1 MRRYPEAVAAADQAL
16 ALAPT
21 NLSVIQVRAWVQLA
35 QGDLAGARAVIR
47 AVQPEVEPTAVAAY
61 FAVYGDAYWVLD
73 DAGQELLLR
82 LPPSAFDGSRG
93 NWGLAMAQTW
103 HLRGNLAKA
112 KAYADTA
119 RVGFEETLR
128 TTPEDAQQH
137 ALLGVTLAILGRK
150 AEAIREGQ
158 RAVELRPI
166 SKDAFVGPYLQHQ
179 LARIYVLT
187 GEPEKALDQL
197 EPLLKVPYYLSPG
210 VLSVDPNFAPL
221 RNNPRFQAL
230 IAAP

>member
-1 MRRYPEAVAAADQAL
+1 VAAADRAL

-47 AVQPEVEPTAVAAY
+47 AAQPEVEPTAVAAY

-93 NWGLAMAQTW
+93 NWGLALAQTW
-103 HLRGNLAKA
+103 YLRGNLAKA
-112 KAYADTA
+112 KAYADSA
-119 RVGFEETLR
+119 RVGFEENLR
-128 TTPEDAQQH
+128 TTPDDPQQH
-137 ALLGVTLAILGRK
+137 ALLGITLALLGRK
-150 AEAIREGQ
+150 ADAIREGQ
-158 RAVELRPI
+158 RAVTLLPM
-166 SKDAFVGPYLQHQ
+166 SKDAFTGPYLQHQ

-197 EPLLKVPYYLSPG
+197 EPLLKVPYFLSPG
-210 VLSVDPNFAPL
+210 SLRVDPNFAPL
-221 RNNPRFQAL
+221 RNDPRFQAL
-230 IAAP
+230 IGGP